1 MYLLHLDEQ
10 VECLFREPVE
20 QAASQA
26 TAAVLTITEGMGG
39 FSLELGN
46 GRSTPSQIFLR
57 D

>member
-39 FSLELGN
+39 F
-46 GRSTPSQIFLR
+46 R
-57 D
+57 